1 MIERLHV
8 FHRRRLVGT
17 LDHQPDGRMAFA
29 YAEVWLEAAGRFA
42 ISVSLPLASGPNRDP
57 AAHAFFANLLPEG
70 LVREAVAR
78 RLGLSATN
86 DFALLAAIGGE
97 CAGALTVLPEAVDTT
112 PESGAYEPLPED
124 FVSRLPGRSSVLA
137 EMVARRGTRLSLAG
151 AQDKLPVYLAPDGRL
166 MLPMNGA
173 PSTHILKVPSGR
185 FKHLPANEVLT
196 LRLARALSLDAAEAN
211 LVQVGG
217 AACALVRRY
226 DRTVRDGQVVRLHQE
241 DLCQALGRMPS
252 MKYQEEGGPGFQDAM
267 QVVREHSASPLV
279 DARRLLGWQAFNL
292 LAGNSDGHG
301 KNLSLLYG
309 RDGGDTRLAP
319 FYDLVCTRVYPGIDR
334 RLAMGI
340 GEQRD
345 PGQVARR
352 DVDRLAQASGIG
364 SAFAAD
370 VFVRLAQAMP
380 AAFDEVSKVFR
391 EAHGDSPIIARM
403 ADVIE
408 RQCRRSKKLLTER

>member
-29 YAEVWLEAAGRFA
+29 YAEAWLEAAGRFA

-112 PESGAYEPLPED
+112 PESGAYESLPDD

-292 LAGNSDGHG
+292 LVGNSDGHG

-309 RDGGDTRLAP
+309 R
-319 FYDLVCTRVYPGIDR
+319 
-334 RLAMGI
+334 
-340 GEQRD
+340 
-345 PGQVARR
+345 
-352 DVDRLAQASGIG
+352 
-364 SAFAAD
+364 
-370 VFVRLAQAMP
+370 
-380 AAFDEVSKVFR
+380 
-391 EAHGDSPIIARM
+391 
-403 ADVIE
+403 
-408 RQCRRSKKLLTER
+408 